1 MRCEKCGT
9 ENLEGSKYCK
19 ECRAPLSTGV
29 PPTEP
34 LAHDTEG
41 GATFAARFL
50 NTAWSRKGPILMAF
64 FVALMMAVVFAPWA
78 FIKVEV
84 FGFSLVSRNY
94 NGWEIIIPRIL
105 FYLSIIPLL
114 ASLLLVAGV
123 GTRRRVVETHII
135 TFFAGVMFT
144 VWLIIFVLSEVI
156 KSVVK
161 NVKVLYV
168 NVAGGQITTIFLIVG
183 LILGIIITTYDWGR
197 QLSGSSE
204 GG

>member
-9 ENLEGSKYCK
+9 ENLEGSIYCK
-19 ECRAPLSTGV
+19 ECRVPLTEELPPARPVTPEAGV
-29 PPTEP
+29 EP
-34 LAHDTEG
+34 AHV
-41 GATFAARFL
+41 ARFL
-50 NTAWSRKGPILMAF
+50 TTAWNRRGPILMAL

-114 ASLLLVAGV
+114 VSLMLVAGV
-123 GTRRRVVETHII
+123 GTRRRVLETHII

-161 NVKVLYV
+161 NVQVLYV
-168 NVAGGQITTIFLIVG
+168 NVAGGQITTIFLIIG
-183 LILGIIITTYDWGR
+183 LILGIIITTYDRGR
-197 QLSGSSE
+197 KLSASSE

>member
-1 MRCEKCGT
+1 MRCEKCGMQ
-9 ENLEGSKYCK
+9 NLEGSSYCK
-19 ECRAPLSTGV
+19 ECRAPLSEGV
-29 PPTEP
+29 PPTGPAAPEP
-34 LAHDTEG
+34 EEEPTLV
-41 GATFAARFL
+41 ARFL
-50 NTAWSRKGPILMAF
+50 TTAWSRKGPILIAL
-64 FVALMMAVVFAPWA
+64 FVTLMMAVVFAPWA

-94 NGWEIIIPRIL
+94 NGWEIIVPRIL

-114 ASLLLVAGV
+114 VSLLLVAGV

-144 VWLIIFVLSEVI
+144 VWLTIFVLSEVI

-168 NVAGGQITTIFLIVG
+168 NVAGGQITTIFLIIG
-183 LILGIIITTYDWGR
+183 LILGVIITTYDWGR
-197 QLSGSSE
+197 KLSGSSE

>member
-9 ENLEGSKYCK
+9 ENLEGSSYCK
-19 ECRAPLSTGV
+19 ECRAPLSEGL
-29 PPTEP
+29 PPAGPVAPEAEGEP
-34 LAHDTEG
+34 TLV
-41 GATFAARFL
+41 ARFL
-50 NTAWSRKGPILMAF
+50 TTAWSRRGPILIAL
-64 FVALMMAVVFAPWA
+64 FVTLMMAVVFAPWA

-84 FGFSLVSRNY
+84 LGFRVVSRNY
-94 NGWEIIIPRIL
+94 NGWEIIVPRIL

-114 ASLLLVAGV
+114 VSLLLVAGV
-123 GTRRRVVETHII
+123 GTRRRVLETHII

-156 KSVVK
+156 KSVMK

-168 NVAGGQITTIFLIVG
+168 SVAGGQITTIFLLVG
-183 LILGIIITTYDWGR
+183 LIVGIIITTYDMGR
-197 QLSGSSE
+197 KLSASSE